1 MRIMQN
7 RCGFFFFCLFFFFFF
22 FFLCFV
28 LKGVGGEVG
37 EGEKYI
43 ATLAAHSA
51 IIALTLVPFYLM
63 QHVEMFKRTPQPA
76 RTRGAA
82 V

>member
-1 MRIMQN
+1 M
-7 RCGFFFFCLFFFFFF
+7 
-22 FFLCFV
+22 
-28 LKGVGGEVG
+28 GGEVG